1 MTEID
6 RIVRLLKK
14 TFDKQP
20 WYGCSIT
27 EILSRVDE
35 QTASVNHGQPHTIT
49 QLVLHMASW
58 RKFTTHRLLGDA
70 EFDVTDETNF
80 PKSTAWADAVNALH
94 KSQEEL
100 VAAVKQFP
108 VDRLNELVP
117 SKRHKYTF
125 YTLLHGI
132 IQHDVYHLGQIALI
146 QKLTIDHSN
155 EGKLI

>member
-6 RIVRLLKK
+6 RIARLLEK

-27 EILSRVDE
+27 EILSRVNE
-35 QTASVNHGQPHTIT
+35 QTASANHGQPHTIT
-49 QLVLHMASW
+49 QLVLHMATW
-58 RKFTTHRLLGDA
+58 RKFATHRLLGDT
-70 EFDVTDETNF
+70 EFDVTDEANF
-80 PKSTAWADAVNALH
+80 PTPTTWADAVNTLH
-94 KSQEEL
+94 QSQEEL
-100 VAAVKQFP
+100 VKAVKQFP

-117 SKRHKYTF
+117 SKRQKYTF

-146 QKLTIDHSN
+146 QKLTIHQSS

>member
-1 MTEID
+1 MTETD
-6 RIVRLLKK
+6 RIVRLLEK

-20 WYGCSIT
+20 WYGCSIN
-27 EILSRVDE
+27 EILSRVNE
-35 QTASVNHGQPHTIT
+35 QTASAKHGQPHTIIE
-49 QLVLHMASW
+49 LVLHMASW

-70 EFDVTDETNF
+70 EFEVTDETNF
-80 PKSTAWADAVNALH
+80 PALTTWADAVNTLH

-100 VAAVKQFP
+100 VKAVKQFP

-117 SKRHKYTF
+117 SNRHKYTF

-146 QKLTIDHSN
+146 QKLTAHYTG
-155 EGKLI
+155 EGKLQ